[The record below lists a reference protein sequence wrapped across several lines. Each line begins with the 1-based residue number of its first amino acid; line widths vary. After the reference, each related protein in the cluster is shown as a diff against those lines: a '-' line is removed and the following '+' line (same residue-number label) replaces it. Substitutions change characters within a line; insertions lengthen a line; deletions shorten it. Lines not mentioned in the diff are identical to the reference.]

1 MFNWDRLGC
10 PIFPTI
16 SCQSC
21 FFEMCLSL
29 NIVSFVETRKKMLS
43 IQNWRTIPSKDMA
56 ELHKPIQKPEQ
67 PEISQSRQILRPIL
81 IMKLFETEKFV
92 SINQCKIFTIST
104 KFLQF
109 EFANFAIS

>member
-1 MFNWDRLGC
+1 M
-10 PIFPTI
+10 T
-16 SCQSC
+16 
-21 FFEMCLSL
+21 
-29 NIVSFVETRKKMLS
+29 VETCS
-43 IQNWRTIPSKDMA
+43 NTDPDQNAQKDMA